1 MGDGICRR
9 VVVVPTESGLKP
21 FSKSST
27 RFRDL
32 GCILA
37 SATSF
42 FFSFFFKKK
51 ALRPALLEEDCFF
64 FLLEEDMAWIVE
76 LVKLDELRII
86 ELYSIHQKRN

>member
-1 MGDGICRR
+1 M
-9 VVVVPTESGLKP
+9 VPTESGLKP

-42 FFSFFFKKK
+42 FFSLFFLRKKHCAQLYWK
-51 ALRPALLEEDCFF
+51 KIVFF

-86 ELYSIHQKRN
+86 VLYSIHQKRN

>member
-1 MGDGICRR
+1 M
-9 VVVVPTESGLKP
+9 VPTESGLKP

-42 FFSFFFKKK
+42 FFSLFFLRKKHCAQLYWKKIVFFFFTG
-51 ALRPALLEEDCFF
+51 RGYGVDSRTGE
-64 FLLEEDMAWIVE
+64 IG
-76 LVKLDELRII
+76 
-86 ELYSIHQKRN
+86 